1 MTKIYVLPQ
10 LYVVIVKCNV
20 VFKNDKALNF
30 KYTKQHTSNYN
41 GNEIYANAC
50 TTTCQLSLTYH

>member
-1 MTKIYVLPQ
+1 MPQ

-41 GNEIYANAC
+41 GNEIYANAY